1 MPSGE
6 KRGKSC
12 PVDRLMPT
20 APDDVWNEA
29 SDQFRLDV
37 EVLLGSE
44 MPTISRHLSQL
55 RNAGIVEDE
64 KRGAQVFY
72 RLVTPCVM
80 NFFQCVASVREKA
93 PK

>member
-1 MPSGE
+1 MPSDE
-6 KRGKSC
+6 KCGKSC

-44 MPTISRHLSQL
+44 MSTITEAHRSL
-55 RNAGIVEDE
+55 RSSVVEGVRDLEAGFG
-64 KRGAQVFY
+64 R
-72 RLVTPCVM
+72 
-80 NFFQCVASVREKA
+80 
-93 PK
+93 